1 MLRCL
6 PKAHLVLH
14 TPPLL
19 RNSTT
24 SLQPVPVAWLTALTT
39 LLSLLSSTAGCPL
52 APCALTPGALLA
64 WSLAS
69 AWSLSG
75 VRVAAYSSERRMVL
89 NSGRSAM
96 STAVAFSRAKLH
108 TTGCGRTKDF
118 WFAKAKDSTVK
129 MRGLSYACSRGASTL
144 RLRCNAA
151 AAALGL
157 HVVAGPAPGPPMQPP
172 LPMPAGC
179 RCYMKRRIIHRL
191 PRVTPRAAAAAPDFF
206 AEGEVQFEDLG
217 VSATLQQALQR
228 QGLSRPS
235 RVQVRSF
242 LTASHHFAGQLLLA
256 MHLEA
261 AACGSLLLL

>member
-1 MLRCL
+1 MTHGFRNPKQARLLPSELLHRL

-89 NSGRSAM
+89 NSRRSAM
-96 STAVAFSRAKLH
+96 STAVAFAARAAKLH

-118 WFAKAKDSTVK
+118 WFA
-129 MRGLSYACSRGASTL
+129 
-144 RLRCNAA
+144 
-151 AAALGL
+151 L
-157 HVVAGPAPGPPMQPP
+157 H
-172 LPMPAGC
+172 
-179 RCYMKRRIIHRL
+179 RI
-191 PRVTPRAAAAAPDFF
+191 
-206 AEGEVQFEDLG
+206 VQ
-217 VSATLQQALQR
+217 
-228 QGLSRPS
+228 
-235 RVQVRSF
+235 
-242 LTASHHFAGQLLLA
+242 
-256 MHLEA
+256 
-261 AACGSLLLL
+261 